1 MKAEEL
7 RQVTSQAE
15 EKARNAGRYALGAE
29 ADVTGFKDHLK
40 QHWPAIK
47 ASLLAGSCIPSP
59 VRRVDIPKPQGGTRA
74 LGIPALT
81 DRLIQQAL
89 HQLPASARHN

>member
-47 ASLLAGSCIPSP
+47 ASLLAGSYIPSP
-59 VRRVDIPKPQGGTRA
+59 VRRVDIPKPQGGTRT
-74 LGIPALT
+74 LGIPTLT
-81 DRLIQQAL
+81 DRLERDYSLA
-89 HQLPASARHN
+89 ASLA